1 MISIMKNK
9 TFPLFLF
16 IVLLFCSLGYFVFT
30 KVTTQ
35 VLVARVES
43 ASIRDSVTGNVKVHA
58 SATFDLKSEA
68 SAMVDWVA
76 LLPLGQTL
84 PVEQN
89 QTLVQLIA
97 DDLDRQMD
105 RLLLDKEQHD
115 ERKKEGSPTEILL
128 KIKEKE
134 LTSIKELLKHE
145 KVSNHELEVL
155 QNEVDRLDTQVRLE
169 KLSHQHF
176 LENHDLSLS
185 NLKAH
190 IAKRSIVSP
199 IQGDFSSCFVAPG
212 NHVFAGSVV
221 GKVHSKDRIVEVSL
235 NEDEF
240 QGIQSG
246 LKAGVS
252 FFSHPNQI
260 FDAEVS
266 ALSAT
271 VDTHSGIRKLFLT
284 LSDQSVF
291 IPVGSSGRAEIIKSE
306 KTEALIIPRKAL
318 VGDFVV
324 LEQGGVAHFRK
335 VKTGSKNLL
344 TIEVIEGLRIGDRVV
359 VETPHLIKEG
369 QRISPTV
376 ITAQK

>member
-1 MISIMKNK
+1 MKNK

-68 SAMVDWVA
+68 SARVDWVA

-89 QTLVQLIA
+89 QTLVQLVK

-134 LTSIKELLKHE
+134 LSSIKELLKHE
-145 KVSNHELEVL
+145 KVSTYELEVL

-185 NLKAH
+185 NLKAQ

-324 LEQGGVAHFRK
+324 LEQGGVAHFQK

-344 TIEVIEGLRIGDRVV
+344 TIEVIEGLRIGDKVV

-376 ITAQK
+376 ITSQK

>member
-1 MISIMKNK
+1 MKNK

-16 IVLLFCSLGYFVFT
+16 IVLLFGSLGYFVFT
-30 KVTTQ
+30 KLTTQ
-35 VLVARVES
+35 VLVARVEA
-43 ASIRDSVTGNVKVHA
+43 ASIRDSVTGNVKAHA

-84 PVEQN
+84 PVEQD
-89 QTLVQLIA
+89 QTLVQLVT
-97 DDLDRQMD
+97 DDLDLQMD

-115 ERKKEGSPTEILL
+115 ERQKEGSPTEILL

-145 KVSNHELEVL
+145 KVSTYELEVL

-176 LENHDLSLS
+176 LENHDLSIS
-185 NLKAH
+185 NLKAQ

-212 NHVFAGSVV
+212 NHVFSGSIV

-235 NEDEF
+235 NEDDF

-359 VETPHLIKEG
+359 VETPHLIKDG

-376 ITAQK
+376 ITTQK

>member
-1 MISIMKNK
+1 MKNK

-89 QTLVQLIA
+89 QTLVQLVT
-97 DDLDRQMD
+97 DDLDRQLD

-145 KVSNHELEVL
+145 KVSTHELEVL

-185 NLKAH
+185 NLKAQ

-376 ITAQK
+376 ITSQK

>member
-1 MISIMKNK
+1 MKNK
-9 TFPLFLF
+9 TFSLFLF
-16 IVLLFCSLGYFVFT
+16 IAFTICSLVYFVFT
-30 KVTTQ
+30 QVTTQ

-43 ASIRDSVTGNVKVHA
+43 SSIRDSVTGNVKVHA

-68 SAMVDWVA
+68 SARVDWVA
-76 LLPLGQTL
+76 LLPLGETL

-89 QTLVQLIA
+89 QTLVQLVK

-105 RLLLDKEQHD
+105 RLLLNKEQHD

-134 LTSIKELLKHE
+134 LTSIEELRKHE
-145 KVSNHELEVL
+145 KVSTYELEVL

-185 NLKAH
+185 NLKAQ
-190 IAKRSIVSP
+190 IAKRSIESP

-212 NHVFAGSVV
+212 NHVFAGTVV

-344 TIEVIEGLRIGDRVV
+344 TIEVVEGLRIGDRVV

-369 QRISPTV
+369 QRISPTM
-376 ITAQK
+376 ITTQK

>member
-1 MISIMKNK
+1 MKNK
-9 TFPLFLF
+9 TFSLFLF
-16 IVLLFCSLGYFVFT
+16 IALTICSLGYFVFT

-68 SAMVDWVA
+68 SARVDWVA
-76 LLPLGQTL
+76 LLPLGETL

-89 QTLVQLIA
+89 QTLVQLVK

-134 LTSIKELLKHE
+134 LTSIEELRKYE
-145 KVSNHELEVL
+145 KVSTYELEVL

-176 LENHDLSLS
+176 LENHGLSLS
-185 NLKAH
+185 NLKAQ
-190 IAKRSIVSP
+190 IAKRSIESP

-212 NHVFAGSVV
+212 NHVFAGTVV

-324 LEQGGVAHFRK
+324 VEQGGVAHFRK

-344 TIEVIEGLRIGDRVV
+344 TIEVVEGLRIGDRVV

-369 QRISPTV
+369 QRISPTM
-376 ITAQK
+376 ITTQK

>member
-1 MISIMKNK
+1 MKNK
-9 TFPLFLF
+9 TFSLFLF
-16 IVLLFCSLGYFVFT
+16 IVLLFCSLGYYVFT

-89 QTLVQLIA
+89 QTLVQLVT

-134 LTSIKELLKHE
+134 LTSIEELRKHE
-145 KVSNHELEVL
+145 KVSTYELEVL

-185 NLKAH
+185 NLKAQ

-221 GKVHSKDRIVEVSL
+221 GKVHSRDRIVEVSL

-271 VDTHSGIRKLFLT
+271 VDTQSGIRKVFLT

-344 TIEVIEGLRIGDRVV
+344 TIEVVEGLRIGDRVV
-359 VETPHLIKEG
+359 VETPHLVKEG
-369 QRISPTV
+369 QRISPTM
-376 ITAQK
+376 ITVQK

>member
-1 MISIMKNK
+1 MKNK

-89 QTLVQLIA
+89 QTLVQLIT

-145 KVSNHELEVL
+145 KVSTHELEVL

-185 NLKAH
+185 NLKAQ

-376 ITAQK
+376 ITSQK

>member
-1 MISIMKNK
+1 MKNK

-89 QTLVQLIA
+89 QTLVQLVT

-128 KIKEKE
+128 KIKKKE

-145 KVSNHELEVL
+145 KVSTHELEVL

-185 NLKAH
+185 NLKAQ

-376 ITAQK
+376 ITSQK

>member
-1 MISIMKNK
+1 MKNK

-89 QTLVQLIA
+89 QTLVQLVK
-97 DDLDRQMD
+97 DDLGRQMD

-115 ERKKEGSPTEILL
+115 ERKKEGSPAEILL
-128 KIKEKE
+128 KIKKKE

-145 KVSNHELEVL
+145 KVSTYELEVL

-176 LENHDLSLS
+176 LENHDLSIS
-185 NLKAH
+185 NLKAQ

-221 GKVHSKDRIVEVSL
+221 GKVHSRDKIVEVSL

-240 QGIQSG
+240 KGIHTG

-252 FFSHPNQI
+252 FFSHPNHI

-271 VDTHSGIRKLFLT
+271 VDSNSGIRKLFLT

-344 TIEVIEGLRIGDRVV
+344 TIEVIDGLRIGDRVV

-376 ITAQK
+376 ITSQK

>member
-1 MISIMKNK
+1 MKNK
-9 TFPLFLF
+9 AFSLFLF
-16 IVLLFCSLGYFVFT
+16 IALTICSLGYFVFT

-35 VLVARVES
+35 VLVTRVES

-68 SAMVDWVA
+68 SARVDWVA
-76 LLPLGQTL
+76 LLPLGETL

-89 QTLVQLIA
+89 QTLVQLVK

-134 LTSIKELLKHE
+134 LTSIEELRKHE
-145 KVSNHELEVL
+145 KVSTYELEVL

-185 NLKAH
+185 NLKAQ
-190 IAKRSIVSP
+190 IAKRSIESP

-324 LEQGGVAHFRK
+324 VEQGGVAHFRK

-344 TIEVIEGLRIGDRVV
+344 TIEVVDGLRIGDRVV

-369 QRISPTV
+369 QRISPTM
-376 ITAQK
+376 ITVQK

>member
-1 MISIMKNK
+1 MKNK

-16 IVLLFCSLGYFVFT
+16 IVLLFGSLGYFVFT

-89 QTLVQLIA
+89 QTLVQLVT

-145 KVSNHELEVL
+145 KVSTHELEVL

-185 NLKAH
+185 NLKAQ

-359 VETPHLIKEG
+359 VETPHLIKDG

-376 ITAQK
+376 ITSQK

>member
-1 MISIMKNK
+1 MKNK
-9 TFPLFLF
+9 TFPLFFF

-89 QTLVQLIA
+89 QTLVQLVT

-134 LTSIKELLKHE
+134 LISLKELLKHE
-145 KVSNHELEVL
+145 KVSTYELEVL

-176 LENHDLSLS
+176 LQNHDLSLS
-185 NLKAH
+185 NLKAQ

-306 KTEALIIPRKAL
+306 KTEVLIIPRKAL

>member
-1 MISIMKNK
+1 MKNK

-16 IVLLFCSLGYFVFT
+16 IVLLFCSLGYFIFT

-35 VLVARVES
+35 VIVARVES

-89 QTLVQLIA
+89 QTLVQLIT

-105 RLLLDKEQHD
+105 RLLLDKEQQD

-134 LTSIKELLKHE
+134 LISLKELLKHE
-145 KVSNHELEVL
+145 KVSTYELEVL

-169 KLSHQHF
+169 KLSYQHF
-176 LENHDLSLS
+176 LQNHDLSLS
-185 NLKAH
+185 NLKAQ

-344 TIEVIEGLRIGDRVV
+344 TIEVVEGLRIGDRVV

-369 QRISPTV
+369 QRISPTM
-376 ITAQK
+376 ITVQK

>member
-1 MISIMKNK
+1 MKNK

-89 QTLVQLIA
+89 QTLVQLVT

-145 KVSNHELEVL
+145 KVSTHELEVL

-185 NLKAH
+185 NLKAQ

-376 ITAQK
+376 ITSQK

>member
-1 MISIMKNK
+1 MKNK

-89 QTLVQLIA
+89 QTLVQLVT

-145 KVSNHELEVL
+145 KVSTHELEVL

-185 NLKAH
+185 NLKAQ

-369 QRISPTV
+369 QRISPTM
-376 ITAQK
+376 ITSQK

>member
-1 MISIMKNK
+1 MKNK

-89 QTLVQLIA
+89 QTLVQLVT
-97 DDLDRQMD
+97 DDLDRQMH

-145 KVSNHELEVL
+145 KVSTHELEVL

-185 NLKAH
+185 NLKTQ

-324 LEQGGVAHFRK
+324 LEQSGVAHFRK

-376 ITAQK
+376 ITSQK

>member
-1 MISIMKNK
+1 MKNK

-89 QTLVQLIA
+89 QTLVQLVT

-128 KIKEKE
+128 KIKERE

-145 KVSNHELEVL
+145 KVSTHELEVL
-155 QNEVDRLDTQVRLE
+155 QNGVDRLDTQLRLE
-169 KLSHQHF
+169 KLSYQHF

-185 NLKAH
+185 NLKAQ

-376 ITAQK
+376 ITSQK

>member
-1 MISIMKNK
+1 MKNK

-89 QTLVQLIA
+89 QTLVQLVT

-145 KVSNHELEVL
+145 KVSTHELEVL

-185 NLKAH
+185 NLKAQ

-284 LSDQSVF
+284 LSDHSVF

-376 ITAQK
+376 ITSQK

>member
-1 MISIMKNK
+1 MKNK
-9 TFPLFLF
+9 TFSLFLF
-16 IVLLFCSLGYFVFT
+16 ITLTICSLGYFVFT

-35 VLVARVES
+35 VLVTRVES

-68 SAMVDWVA
+68 SARVDWVA
-76 LLPLGQTL
+76 LLPLGETL

-89 QTLVQLIA
+89 QTLVQLVK
-97 DDLDRQMD
+97 DDLDRQMG

-134 LTSIKELLKHE
+134 LISIEELRKHE
-145 KVSNHELEVL
+145 KVSTYELEVL
-155 QNEVDRLDTQVRLE
+155 QNEVDRLDTRVRLE

-185 NLKAH
+185 NLKAQ
-190 IAKRSIVSP
+190 IAKRSIESP

-212 NHVFAGSVV
+212 NHVFAGTVV

-344 TIEVIEGLRIGDRVV
+344 TIEVVEGLRIGDRVV

-369 QRISPTV
+369 QRISPTM
-376 ITAQK
+376 ITTQK

>member
-1 MISIMKNK
+1 MSIMKKK

-89 QTLVQLIA
+89 QTLVQLVK

-145 KVSNHELEVL
+145 KVSTHELEVL

-185 NLKAH
+185 NLKAQ

-260 FDAEVS
+260 FDAKVS

-376 ITAQK
+376 ITSQK

>member
-1 MISIMKNK
+1 MKNK
-9 TFPLFLF
+9 TFSLFLF
-16 IVLLFCSLGYFVFT
+16 IALTICSLGYFVFT

-35 VLVARVES
+35 VLVTRVES

-58 SATFDLKSEA
+58 SATIDLKSEA
-68 SAMVDWVA
+68 SARVDWVA
-76 LLPLGQTL
+76 LLPLGETL

-89 QTLVQLIA
+89 QTLVQLA
-97 DDLDRQMD
+97 KDDLDRQMD

-134 LTSIKELLKHE
+134 LTSIEELRKYE
-145 KVSNHELEVL
+145 KVSTYELEVL

-185 NLKAH
+185 NLKAQ
-190 IAKRSIVSP
+190 IAKRSIKSP
-199 IQGDFSSCFVAPG
+199 IEGDFSSCFVAPG
-212 NHVFAGSVV
+212 NHVFAGTVV

-252 FFSHPNQI
+252 FFSHPNHI

-324 LEQGGVAHFRK
+324 VEQGGVAHFRK
-335 VKTGSKNLL
+335 VRTGSKNLL
-344 TIEVIEGLRIGDRVV
+344 TIEVVEGLRIGDRVV

-369 QRISPTV
+369 QRISPTM
-376 ITAQK
+376 ISAQK

>member
-1 MISIMKNK
+1 MKNK
-9 TFPLFLF
+9 TFSLFLF
-16 IVLLFCSLGYFVFT
+16 IALTICSLGYFVFT

-68 SAMVDWVA
+68 SARVDWVA
-76 LLPLGQTL
+76 LLPLGETL

-89 QTLVQLIA
+89 QTLVQLVK

-134 LTSIKELLKHE
+134 LTSIEELRKHE
-145 KVSNHELEVL
+145 KVSTYELEVL

-185 NLKAH
+185 NLKAQ
-190 IAKRSIVSP
+190 IAKRSIESP

-306 KTEALIIPRKAL
+306 KTEALIVPRKAL

-324 LEQGGVAHFRK
+324 VEQGGVAHFRK

-344 TIEVIEGLRIGDRVV
+344 TIEVVEGLRIGDRVV

-369 QRISPTV
+369 QRISPTM
-376 ITAQK
+376 ITVQK

>member
-1 MISIMKNK
+1 MSIMKKK

-89 QTLVQLIA
+89 QTLVQLVK

-145 KVSNHELEVL
+145 KVSTHELEVL

-185 NLKAH
+185 NLKAQ

-376 ITAQK
+376 ITSQK

>member
-1 MISIMKNK
+1 MKNK

-89 QTLVQLIA
+89 QTLVQLVT

-145 KVSNHELEVL
+145 KVSTHELEVL

-185 NLKAH
+185 NLKAQ

-335 VKTGSKNLL
+335 IKTGSKNLL

-376 ITAQK
+376 ITSQK

>member
-1 MISIMKNK
+1 MKNK

-58 SATFDLKSEA
+58 SATFDLKSDA

-89 QTLVQLIA
+89 QTLVQLVA

-145 KVSNHELEVL
+145 KVSTHELEVL

-185 NLKAH
+185 NLKAQ

-376 ITAQK
+376 ITSQK

>member
-1 MISIMKNK
+1 MKNK

-89 QTLVQLIA
+89 QTLVQLIT

>member
-1 MISIMKNK
+1 MSIMKKK

-89 QTLVQLIA
+89 QTLVQLVK

-145 KVSNHELEVL
+145 KVSTHELEVL

-185 NLKAH
+185 NLKAQ

-260 FDAEVS
+260 FDAKVS

-324 LEQGGVAHFRK
+324 LEQGGVAHFQK

-376 ITAQK
+376 ITSQK

>member
-1 MISIMKNK
+1 MKNK

-16 IVLLFCSLGYFVFT
+16 IVLLICSLGYFVFT

-89 QTLVQLIA
+89 QALVQLVTY
-97 DDLDRQMD
+97 DLDRQLD

-134 LTSIKELLKHE
+134 LTAIKELLKHE
-145 KVSNHELEVL
+145 KVSTHELEVL

-185 NLKAH
+185 NLKAQ

-284 LSDQSVF
+284 LSDHSVF

-376 ITAQK
+376 ITSQK

>member
-1 MISIMKNK
+1 MKNK

-16 IVLLFCSLGYFVFT
+16 IVLIFCSLGYFVFT

-89 QTLVQLIA
+89 QTLVQLVT

-145 KVSNHELEVL
+145 KVSTYELEVL

-185 NLKAH
+185 NLKAQ

-221 GKVHSKDRIVEVSL
+221 GKVHSRDRIVEVSL

-324 LEQGGVAHFRK
+324 LEKGGVAHFRK

-376 ITAQK
+376 ITSQK

>member
-1 MISIMKNK
+1 MKNK
-9 TFPLFLF
+9 TFPLILF

-89 QTLVQLIA
+89 QTLVQLVT

-145 KVSNHELEVL
+145 KVSTHELEVL

-185 NLKAH
+185 NLKAQ

-376 ITAQK
+376 ITSQK